1 MMSSMVTLSSPV
13 KSARA
18 ISLSFGR
25 LPVFFRARILQ
36 AAMTSSMDTRP
47 SPVTSPF
54 MRMTGITKSTST
66 VWLSPLRVSVRLPV
80 MLPFWVASAGARVK
94 GSSQRIMINAGR
106 YAAMKDNIIRT
117 AVCPLCGRTYHGA
130 PALSREDNKT
140 LICPDCGT
148 RQALRSI
155 GVDTA
160 EQEQIIETIHRH
172 MESRER

>member
-1 MMSSMVTLSSPV
+1 
-13 KSARA
+13 
-18 ISLSFGR
+18 
-25 LPVFFRARILQ
+25 
-36 AAMTSSMDTRP
+36 
-47 SPVTSPF
+47 
-54 MRMTGITKSTST
+54 
-66 VWLSPLRVSVRLPV
+66 
-80 MLPFWVASAGARVK
+80 
-94 GSSQRIMINAGR
+94 
-106 YAAMKDNIIRT
+106 MKDNIIRT

-130 PALSREDNKT
+130 PALSREDNKTLICPDWDNKT